1 MQRSRSE
8 QELRYFWNIW
18 RESTGPPIKN
28 TFMRYLDI
36 ANQAARFHGEP
47 FRYLGFLIRNSQNLL
62 ILLQRKSR
70 EEGSCFCFIKLSP
83 GLTKERGITEFSRG
97 TGVMK

>member
-36 ANQAARFHGEP
+36 ANQAARFHGKCALP
-47 FRYLGFLIRNSQNLL
+47 FCCFLIRNYQTRN
-62 ILLQRKSR
+62 
-70 EEGSCFCFIKLSP
+70 FIGDRNSLN
-83 GLTKERGITEFSRG
+83 
-97 TGVMK
+97 